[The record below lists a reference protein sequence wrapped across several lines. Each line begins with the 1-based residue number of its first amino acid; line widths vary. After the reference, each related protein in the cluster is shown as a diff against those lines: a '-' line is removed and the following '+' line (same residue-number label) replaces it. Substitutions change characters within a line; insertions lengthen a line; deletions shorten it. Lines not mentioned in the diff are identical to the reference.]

1 MFNFFGSK
9 KRKIASDLDTLLQE
23 QGFPGAS
30 GGPNLKLFDLKAED
44 LSGLKSLGTSE
55 KILEKVVEHLANLM
69 SADTEFKKLLESN
82 PTGAQN
88 EVVGLVKTIQKM
100 TGGVVRGLPYAL
112 APRVLTQAREV
123 ARLRGVDPNKAFREE
138 YSKKYELAQKPGASS
153 KDKHDPATALTAD
166 DMSPQD
172 LALFGLTK
180 DELTYDMTIKQLEDA
195 LHHFMGFQVDQRG
208 ETKKFKNEGTSKMP
222 DDVKAEFIYK
232 LMAILRNIKIMAD
245 MDDQVPYNLKS
256 YELRELGETLSETEK
271 LAKNWLKKD
280 EKVENLQYV
289 DLKTTYGYAGQV
301 ARSIK
306 KLRDYILQD
315 SIQNA
320 MKAVPDLDLGAG
332 VDKLEAFMA
341 KDRSLDMQLFADT
354 VKDIDA
360 EISKLNLDPKEQKY
374 IYEIFDSQDMIA
386 KDPETAYKEALEE
399 LKTFKKYY
407 LEILHSKDPKVM
419 KKKFDEVLRDY
430 RTWDAP
436 SDFKTPASV
445 KEVDKMPPMTEIL
458 HTFYLPDDLKK
469 LATDTVRTINQSL
482 AQVPVK
488 DRASGGMV
496 YGGYTLQTLDDKF
509 HDVSDKIKSY
519 LDGVS
524 NKDIREG
531 GYKDLARLNDAF
543 AKSMEGVKGGS
554 VVKTAA
560 EMAPEDDIESKKRVL
575 NGIYVTLRDKVSA
588 LKSIIERHKKGEL
601 DTLYKKAEDFY
612 NYFHDLRSLYKEQL
626 NIPAIDKLKFMIKEV
641 IKDFR
646 TFLKSSKAKT
656 IWDGHWLDKEQG
668 KEEVKGPV
676 IEEKTDDEGKTV
688 KGYFSLFD
696 QGIDSNIVGIM
707 DFILDSPF
715 FDFLD
720 KKMTSMSNPGMPRVT
735 GPTYSEAE
743 KILEKLEDLGSA
755 MDKVEPNSV
764 FRKLQD
770 KLLKNVSILNKAQ
783 ADGEGKPIRLPG
795 KPVGDFE
802 VEQEQE
808 KKLKKQQSKS
818 APPAAAPTAPAAT
831 KTASIGKVAYLP
843 MATYIRKMAHSM
855 LTGAEAPALDLKHR
869 YQQTQ
874 VSKKQPAWERFQKR
888 DKPGG
893 LTTTVPGFFME
904 PDSVDE
910 FVDALEN
917 DHFDF
922 MKSMTEG
929 DDQGLPEERR
939 SQYDPGLDKIVAK
952 TLLKGSQNLREHILT
967 NKTHMVK
974 DMRNK
979 ISRILKEYAGLDAQ
993 AKKTAREL
1001 EDLNTVHRYKERLEA
1016 LAKFLNAPEEEVKN
1030 ILSEDEDL
1038 LNFYEK
1044 TILGKPGDKKKG
1056 IRQQVMRETR
1066 EKKVYDERAVL
1077 KKKLIKYLEKYTPH
1091 EEKKNLEQKKAD
1103 VLKRIQGL
1111 QKELKGYQDSGKD
1124 YEKMNEEITTLKTDI
1139 DKMKQEASQKGLK
1152 YEEIPGYS
1160 DAAEKLTTMMEDVKG
1175 YNSVKLGLES
1185 ANVDLKNLGRP
1196 AEDVSN
1202 EEYQKFVDYFHK
1214 SLSNPELISKA
1225 INDVNLEQISR
1236 MQFEKYLK
1244 GQEDMLSQDI
1254 YKKFF
1259 DVDSWKLEKDRSE
1272 KNLGYSLAQLEN
1284 DKKALDTIKS
1294 ETTSLE
1300 DGAEKD
1306 QILEDINN
1314 LQTVVENGTKN
1325 TKLLENYLKFLDK
1338 EMTKYE
1344 GFMAARAP
1352 GIEKEFKRLMETPVF
1367 DQPHFSSNPKALQ
1380 HPVIKNLG
1388 LDKIRTPDELSMK
1401 MKDITEVSRM
1411 FSDNADALDAYLRDL
1426 DTYRRRLHT
1435 APIPREKYKELYP
1448 KVMDRYKKT
1457 ELMMHQLRK
1466 NYVDFNK
1473 YTSDLMNTILGANG
1487 YKSLEEFAQSKNL
1500 PVPVKSENL
1509 TTPPQ
1514 TAPVNKQAGTGEP
1527 DAEREDPVNLI
1538 KSHPGYEE
1546 KIPEE
1551 RVMDWDIIEALF
1563 ERDQDSLKGFKDVF
1577 QKGGVDLADKKL
1589 LRQLN
1594 RKTTVLADRIDK
1606 LGKLKDLKVTIDG
1619 KPVKVSEVGKEF
1631 NKLLEEY
1638 TAKKNELTQRQNS
1651 ALMKKSDIRFQ
1662 LNELLNLIGLDAD
1675 EILNEA
1681 NNVAASRKE
1690 HDPEGKVDMTQIL
1703 DEVIEEKDPE
1713 SKEFKGFTEKE
1724 LVSIENQF
1732 YRDMFWALMRK
1743 WGDKIGERV
1752 VFGEKTKPEFSMI
1765 YDTFKNLTGVK
1776 SNPILSKVIRIAQES
1791 RRMLKELKKKL
1802 RDMEQ
1807 AYKGTKQDVTQTTEY
1822 KDTLNRVNHLKK
1834 LIAQKKTMNKI
1845 IATEVDAEFKM
1856 NVFEKIKGM
1865 TKDPNL
1871 IEMIDNKI
1879 DSYKK
1884 QAEALAEDKARELEE
1899 EGKAL
1904 AGDINAI
1911 KEERVDVPTE
1921 KVPTPEPQAPKVA
1934 YDKNH
1939 RDFNMN
1945 VLYGPHMQKTM
1956 TDMLAEILG

>member
-30 GGPNLKLFDLKAED
+30 GGPNLKLFDLKEED

-69 SADTEFKKLLESN
+69 STDTEFKRMLESN
-82 PTGAQN
+82 PTGAQS

-112 APRVLTQAREV
+112 APRILTQAREMV
-123 ARLRGVDPNKAFREE
+123 RVRGIDPDKAFREE
-138 YSKKYELAQKPGASS
+138 YSKRYELAQKPGASS
-153 KDKHDPATALTAD
+153 KDKHDPATAMTAD
-166 DMSPQD
+166 DMSPED
-172 LALFGLTK
+172 LALFGLSK
-180 DELTYDMTIKQLEDA
+180 EDLTYSMTIKQLQDA
-195 LHHFMGFQVDQRG
+195 LHHFMGFQIDQRG
-208 ETKKFKNEGTSKMP
+208 ETKRFKNEGTSKMP
-222 DDVKAEFIYK
+222 DDDKAEYIYK
-232 LMAILRNIKIMAD
+232 LMAILRNLKIMAD
-245 MDDQVPYNLKS
+245 MDDQVSYNLKS
-256 YELRELGETLSETEK
+256 YELRELGETLAQTEK

-280 EKVENLQYV
+280 EDVKSTQYV
-289 DLKTTYGYAGQV
+289 DLKTTYGYAATV
-301 ARSIK
+301 ARSIN
-306 KLRDYILQD
+306 KLREYLLQD

-320 MKAVPDLDLGAG
+320 MRAVPDLDLGAG
-332 VDKLEAFMA
+332 VNKLEEFMS
-341 KDRSLDMQLFADT
+341 KDRTLDMQLFADT

-360 EISKLNLDPKEQKY
+360 EIKKLNLDPKEQRY

-386 KDPETAYKEALEE
+386 KDPETAYKDALEE
-399 LKTFKKYY
+399 MKTFKKYY
-407 LEILHSKDPKVM
+407 LEILNSEDPKVI
-419 KKKFDEVLRDY
+419 KKKFDEVMQDY

-436 SDFKTPASV
+436 PDFKTPASV
-445 KEVDKMPPMTEIL
+445 KEVEKMPPMTEIL
-458 HTFYLPDDLKK
+458 HTFYLPDALKK
-469 LATDTVRTINQSL
+469 SATDTVRTINQSL
-482 AQVPVK
+482 SQEPVK
-488 DRASGGMV
+488 DRETGSMV
-496 YGGYTLQTLDDKF
+496 YGGFTLQMLEDKF
-509 HDVSDKIKSY
+509 QDITDRIKGY
-519 LDGVS
+519 LDSVP

-531 GYKDLARLNDAF
+531 GYKDLEKLRAAF
-543 AKSMEGVKGGS
+543 SKSMEEVKGGA
-554 VVKTAA
+554 VLKTAA
-560 EMAPEDDIESKKRVL
+560 EKTPKEDKESKKRVL
-575 NGIYVTLRDKVSA
+575 NGIYVTLRDKVDA
-588 LKSIIERHKKGEL
+588 LKSIMEKHKKGDL

-626 NIPAIDKLKFMIKEV
+626 NIPAIDKLKFLIKEV

-646 TFLKSSKAKT
+646 TFMKSSKAKM
-656 IWDGHWLDKEQG
+656 IWDGHWLDREQG
-668 KEEVKGPV
+668 REEVKGPDL
-676 IEEKTDDEGKTV
+676 EEKTDDEGKTV

-696 QGIDSNIVGIM
+696 QGVDSNILGIM

-735 GPTYSEAE
+735 GPTYAEAE
-743 KILEKLEDLGSA
+743 KMMEKLEDLGSI
-755 MDKVEPNSV
+755 MYKVDPNSV

-770 KLLKNVSILNKAQ
+770 KLLKNVSLLDKSQEDDKA
-783 ADGEGKPIRLPG
+783 KPIKLPG

-802 VEQEQE
+802 VDQEQE
-808 KKLKKQQSKS
+808 KKMKKQQSKK

-831 KTASIGKVAYLP
+831 KTASISKVAYLP

-869 YQQTQ
+869 HQQTQ

-929 DDQGLPEERR
+929 DEQGLPEDRR

-1001 EDLNTVHRYKERLEA
+1001 EDLNTVHRYKERIEA
-1016 LAKFLNAPEEEVKN
+1016 LAKFLNAPEDEIKN
-1030 ILSEDEDL
+1030 ILDEDQDL

-1044 TILGKPGDKKKG
+1044 TILGKSEDKKKD

-1066 EKKVYDERAVL
+1066 EKKVYDERAIL
-1077 KKKLIKYLEKYTPH
+1077 RKKLIKYLEKYTPH
-1091 EEKKNLEQKKAD
+1091 EEKKDLEQKKAD
-1103 VLKRIQGL
+1103 ALKRIQGL
-1111 QKELKGYQDSGKD
+1111 QKDLKSYQDSGKD
-1124 YEKMNEEITTLKTDI
+1124 FDSMNEEITTLKADI
-1139 DKMKQEASQKGLK
+1139 DKMKQEASQKGIK

-1160 DAAEKLTTMMEDVKG
+1160 EASEKLTTMMEDVKG

-1214 SLSNPELISKA
+1214 SLTNPELISKA
-1225 INDVNLEQISR
+1225 LNDVNLEQIGR

-1244 GQEDMLSQDI
+1244 GQEDMLSKDI

-1272 KNLGYSLAQLEN
+1272 KNLEYSMKQLEN

-1300 DGAEKD
+1300 DDAEKD
-1306 QILEDINN
+1306 QILDDINR

-1325 TKLLENYLKFLDK
+1325 TLQLQNYLKFLDK

-1352 GIEKEFKRLMETPVF
+1352 GIEKEFKRLMDTPVF

-1380 HPVIKNLG
+1380 HPVVKNLG

-1401 MKDITEVSRM
+1401 MEGITEVSRM

-1435 APIPREKYKELYP
+1435 APIPREKYKELYSQ
-1448 KVMDRYKKT
+1448 VMDRYKKT
-1457 ELMMHQLRK
+1457 ETMMHQLRK
-1466 NYVDFNK
+1466 NFVDFSK
-1473 YTSDLMNTILGANG
+1473 YTNDLTNTVLGNNG
-1487 YKSLEEFAQSKNL
+1487 YKSLEEFAQKKNL
-1500 PVPVKSENL
+1500 PVPVMSQNL

-1514 TAPVNKQAGTGEP
+1514 TAPVDKQAGTGEP
-1527 DAEREDPVNLI
+1527 DMEREDPVNLI
-1538 KSHPGYEE
+1538 KSKPGYEE

-1551 RVMDWDIIEALF
+1551 RVMDWDIIEALY

-1577 QKGGVDLADKKL
+1577 QRGGIDLADKKL
-1589 LRQLN
+1589 LRQMN

-1619 KPVKVSEVGKEF
+1619 KAVKVSEVGKEF

-1651 ALMKKSDIRFQ
+1651 VLMKKSDIRFQ
-1662 LNELLNLIGLDAD
+1662 LNELLNLIGLEAD
-1675 EILNEA
+1675 EIMNEA
-1681 NNVAASRKE
+1681 NTVATTRKE
-1690 HDPEGKVDMTQIL
+1690 NDPDGKVDMTQIL
-1703 DEVIEEKDPE
+1703 DEVIENKDPE

-1724 LVSIENQF
+1724 LVSLENQF
-1732 YRDMFWALMRK
+1732 YRDMFWALMKK
-1743 WGDKIGERV
+1743 WGDKVGERV
-1752 VFGEKTKPEFSMI
+1752 VFGEKIKPEFSMI

-1807 AYKGTKQDVTQTTEY
+1807 AYKGTKQDVTQTSEY

-1845 IATEVDAEFKM
+1845 IATEVDAGFKM
-1856 NVFEKIKGM
+1856 DIFEKIKGM

-1879 DSYKK
+1879 ESYKK
-1884 QAEALAEDKARELEE
+1884 QAEALAEDKAKELEE

-1904 AGDINAI
+1904 VTEINSVR
-1911 KEERVDVPTE
+1911 EERLDVPTE
-1921 KVPTPEPQAPKVA
+1921 EVPTPEPQTPKVA

-1945 VLYGPHMQKTM
+1945 VLYGSHMQNTI
-1956 TDMLAEILG
+1956 TEMLAETLN